1 MSAKDEWEARW
12 ENVQQ
17 LITFATDVG
26 QAEGQSSATTE
37 PQPEDLELSVNSK
50 SPLSTTI
57 VAKKQDHEVIDLT
70 LDDDEDNAADGGEQ
84 EQGEEDLTMGY
95 EHLASI
101 LEKPVLTLAPTRST
115 YPLRQFLEASMLS
128 TDAQSAEAENNEPVS
143 SSSVS

>member
-37 PQPEDLELSVNSK
+37 PRPEDLELSVNSK

-84 EQGEEDLTMGY
+84 EQGEEDLTSGY

-101 LEKPVLTLAPTRST
+101 PP
-115 YPLRQFLEASMLS
+115 YLRNLYSLWCQQDPHILYG
-128 TDAQSAEAENNEPVS
+128 S
-143 SSSVS
+143 SWRLQCSQQTPNPRRPKIMNL